1 VNFPK
6 TSQNCIN
13 STMAILG
20 VQLVV
25 TLLTISIMQKVTQR
39 FSFGRW
45 LLCQTGLVHYLHPS
59 DYELRKLAGHP
70 QPKPKSADSKGKNK
84 KKKNKD
90 KDDNNFTVPRNLDF
104 QLDSA
109 KVMPYDVLQ
118 LKFYSEFQWLVDY
131 SVFVLFVYAVTEVY
145 IAFIPK
151 GNQEVNL
158 SMLWCLLLISFAF
171 KSLCSVTGLYF
182 WNADAAAERSLVLVG
197 GSLCFVLALA
207 LLLID
212 ESNLEIGLDSAYSS
226 FNESAFI
233 FLEKQTLVS
242 DGPASKLIMKL
253 CAAVWCS
260 ITGALFIF
268 PGLRVSRMHFDALK
282 FYEGRSFK
290 KVLIYTNLVSPFLLS
305 LLWIQP
311 LARHYFSVRIFG
323 QMEAPLMTGEAF
335 DSMRLWLCLCFSIL
349 RLVTA
354 PACFQAYLNLA
365 QERIEKLKKEA
376 GRISNVELQ
385 RKVAIIFYYLCV
397 VGLQYIAPI
406 CFCVGFTL
414 MNKTMGGYSWFGQ
427 HNFSS
432 EECTPK
438 EKIVTLSN
446 LLPSETNSFSSAR
459 EHWLIAISS
468 FRQIFSFEVF
478 RGVFGFANWWSQFLC
493 FGTIGLGL
501 AYQAYFDNV

>member
-1 VNFPK
+1 
-6 TSQNCIN
+6 
-13 STMAILG
+13 
-20 VQLVV
+20 
-25 TLLTISIMQKVTQR
+25 
-39 FSFGRW
+39 
-45 LLCQTGLVHYLHPS
+45 
-59 DYELRKLAGHP
+59 
-70 QPKPKSADSKGKNK
+70 
-84 KKKNKD
+84 
-90 KDDNNFTVPRNLDF
+90 
-104 QLDSA
+104 
-109 KVMPYDVLQ
+109 MPYDVLQ

-131 SVFVLFVYAVTEVY
+131 SVFVLFVYTVTEVY
-145 IAFIPK
+145 IAYIPK
-151 GNQEVNL
+151 GSQEVNL
-158 SMLWCLLLISFAF
+158 SMLWCLLLISFSL

-197 GSLCFVLALA
+197 GSICFVLALA

-212 ESNLEIGLDSAYSS
+212 ESNLEIGLETAYSS
-226 FNESAFI
+226 FNESAYI

-253 CAAVWCS
+253 CPAVWCS
-260 ITGALFIF
+260 ITGALFVF

-282 FYEGRSFK
+282 FCGRWSFK
-290 KVLIYTNLVSPFLLS
+290 KVLIYINLVSPFLLS

-323 QMEAPLMTGEAF
+323 QMEAPLMTDEAF
-335 DSMRLWLCLCFSIL
+335 DSMRLWLCLGFSIL
-349 RLVTA
+349 RLATA

-406 CFCVGFTL
+406 CLCVGFTL

-427 HNFSS
+427 HNFNS
-432 EECTPK
+432 EECTTK

-446 LLPSETNSFSSAR
+446 LLPSESNSFSSTR
-459 EHWLIAISS
+459 EHWLVAISS

-493 FGTIGLGL
+493 FGTVGLGL
-501 AYQAYFDNV
+501 AYQSYFDDV